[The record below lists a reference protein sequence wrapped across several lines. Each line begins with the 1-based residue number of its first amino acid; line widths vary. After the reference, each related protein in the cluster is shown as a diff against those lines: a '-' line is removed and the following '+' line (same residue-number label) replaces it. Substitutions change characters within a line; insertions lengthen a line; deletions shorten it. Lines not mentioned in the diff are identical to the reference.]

1 LRVLIVD
8 DSVFMRKVIS
18 DLISSDP
25 ELNVVG
31 TAIDGVD
38 ALEKIS
44 KLHPDVVTLDVAM
57 PRMDGLTAVR
67 HIMEQCPIPIIML
80 SSTTSEGAE
89 TTLKA
94 LEYGAVDYVLKPSGA
109 ISLDIHKV
117 RDELVDK
124 IKAAAHARLVRHDH
138 VVGSSIPPLRSSRGK
153 IVLLGASTGGPPAIE
168 DILLELPENS
178 PPVLIVQH
186 MPPGF
191 TRSFAERLDHLCKFR
206 VKEAK
211 EEDLIVQGQALL
223 AAGGYH
229 MTIGRDRRVHL
240 DTGPL
245 VHGVRPSVDP
255 MMETAADVYGSRA
268 IGVLLTGMGRDGAS
282 GMEAIKKKGG
292 STIAQDEATSTIFGM
307 PRAAIE
313 KGVVDKVLPLN
324 KISHVLISEFTSD

>member
-1 LRVLIVD
+1 
-8 DSVFMRKVIS
+8 MRKVIS
-18 DLISSDP
+18 DLVSSDP

-31 TAIDGVD
+31 TAMDGVD

-44 KLHPDVVTLDVAM
+44 KLHPDVVTMDVAM

-67 HIMEQCPIPIIML
+67 HIMEQCPVPMIML
-80 SSTTSEGAE
+80 SSATSEGAE
-89 TTLKA
+89 TTLNA
-94 LEYGAVDYVLKPSGA
+94 LECGAVDYVLKPSGA

-117 RDELVDK
+117 RDELVNK
-124 IKAAAHARLVRHDH
+124 VKAAANARLVRHGH
-138 VVGSSIPPLRSSRGK
+138 AVCSSIPPLQATRGR

-178 PPVLIVQH
+178 PPMLIVQH

-191 TRSFAERLDHLCKFR
+191 TRSFSERLDHLCKFR

-211 EEDLIVQGQALL
+211 EQDLITQGQALL
-223 AAGGYH
+223 APGGYH
-229 MTIGRDRRVHL
+229 MTVGKDRRVHL
-240 DTGPL
+240 DTSPA
-245 VHGVRPSVDP
+245 VHGVRPAVDP

-282 GMEAIKKKGG
+282 GMEAVKKNGG
-292 STIAQDEATSTIFGM
+292 STIAQDEATCTIFGM
-307 PRAAIE
+307 PKAAIE

-324 KISHVLISEFTSD
+324 KISCELISEFTSD

>member
-18 DLISSDP
+18 DLVSSDP

-44 KLHPDVVTLDVAM
+44 KLHPEVVTLDVAM
-57 PRMDGLTAVR
+57 PRMDGLTTVR

-80 SSTTSEGAE
+80 SSATSEGAE

-117 RDELVDK
+117 RNELVNK
-124 IKAAAHARLVRHDH
+124 IKSAAHARLVRHDH
-138 VVGSSIPPLRSSRGK
+138 IAGSLIPPQQSSYGR

-178 PPVLIVQH
+178 PPILIVQH

-206 VKEAK
+206 VKEAE
-211 EEDLIVQGQALL
+211 EEDLIVQRQALL
-223 AAGGYH
+223 APGGYH

-240 DTGPL
+240 DTSPF
-245 VHGVRPSVDP
+245 VHGVRPAVDP
-255 MMETAADVYGSRA
+255 MMETAADAYGSRA
-268 IGVLLTGMGRDGAS
+268 IGVLLTGMGIDGAS
-282 GMEAIKKKGG
+282 GMETIKKKGG
-292 STIAQDEATSTIFGM
+292 STIAQDEATCTIFGM

-324 KISHVLISEFTSD
+324 KISHELISEFKGD